1 LLSDDGSKAFATDK
15 QHFQRESSIMDAV
28 ARNADFS
35 STSRRCRWA
44 AACLIGGALLLRLAY
59 LAIACPIDL
68 APDEAH
74 YWDWSRHLDWS
85 YYSKG
90 PGVAWLIRF
99 SCELFGWLS
108 AQLTGTEMLAV
119 RLPAVVCGSLLLV
132 SLYVLTVQV
141 SGSDRLSLLV
151 VAVALTTPLVSAGST
166 LMTIDS
172 PYTCCWG
179 WALVLVHRAIFR
191 PSAVAWWLAGVVV
204 ALGILCKYTMVL
216 WVPSLTLFLLFSPAH
231 RWLLGSRHFWGMTL
245 VAASGGLP
253 IVIWNM
259 QHDWVGFRHVSGLA
273 GLQQESTY
281 IQWLG
286 PLWFV
291 AAQCGLWLVFWFV
304 VWVRAMLA
312 HAPWKPAE
320 PPQRFLWWMSAPMF
334 GVFLLFSFKTG
345 GGEPN
350 WPVTAYISGIVL
362 GGPWLVEELRVAG
375 RWYWRGCV
383 GGMAVAC
390 LAGVALT
397 VALHYSAWLHPLLAP
412 MAGPVTAQQPFPLR
426 RLDPTLRLRGW
437 RALAVEVDKVRRQIV
452 QQHSEPVLATT
463 GWSMPGLLGFYC
475 AGHPQVYSL
484 GLAVGDRWSQYDF
497 WRPNPVWDAEQ
508 FAGQTF
514 LVVTA
519 NPLDT
524 GRVFDHVETLRVV
537 EVKEHGYPIGRWV
550 ILLCRGYRGFG
561 EHGVPGQ
568 VRHY

>member
-1 LLSDDGSKAFATDK
+1 
-15 QHFQRESSIMDAV
+15 MDVV
-28 ARNADFS
+28 ARKPDFS

-44 AACLIGGALLLRLAY
+44 AAYLIGGALVLRLAY
-59 LAIACPIDL
+59 LAIACPLDL

-90 PGVAWLIRF
+90 PGVAWLIRI
-99 SCELFGWLS
+99 SCECFGWLS
-108 AQLTGTEMLAV
+108 VELTGSEMLAV
-119 RLPAVVCGSLLLV
+119 RLPAVVCGCLLLTG
-132 SLYVLTVQV
+132 LYVLTVQV
-141 SGSDRLSLLV
+141 SRREGPALLV
-151 VAVALTTPLVSAGST
+151 VALALTTPLLSAGST

-172 PYTCCWG
+172 PYTCCWC
-179 WALVLVHRAIFR
+179 WALVLAHRAIFR
-191 PSAVAWWLAGVVV
+191 PSALAWWLAGCVVG
-204 ALGILCKYTMVL
+204 LGILFKYTMIL
-216 WVPSLTLFLLFSPAH
+216 WVPSLALFLLFSPAH
-231 RWLLGSRHFWGMTL
+231 RRLLASWHFWGMTL
-245 VAASGGLP
+245 VAAAGGLP
-253 IVIWNM
+253 IVTWNIE
-259 QHDWVGFRHVSGLA
+259 HDWVGFRHVSGLA
-273 GLQQESTY
+273 GLRQATAH
-281 IQWLG
+281 IHWLG
-286 PLWFV
+286 PLWYV
-291 AAQCGLWLVFWFV
+291 AEQCGLWLVFWFV

-312 HAPWKPAE
+312 RAPWKPAAAPE
-320 PPQRFLWWMSAPMF
+320 RFLWWMSAPMF
-334 GVFLLFSFKTG
+334 GVFFFFSFKTG

-362 GGPWLVEELRVAG
+362 GVPWMVEELRVAG

-383 GGMAVAC
+383 GALAVAC

-397 VALHYSAWLHPLLAP
+397 VSVHYSAWLHPLLAP
-412 MAGPVTAQQPFPLR
+412 LAGPATVQQPFPLR

-437 RALAVEVDKVRRQIV
+437 RTLAAEVDIVRGQLRRQ
-452 QQHSEPVLATT
+452 QSEPVLATT

-508 FAGQTF
+508 FVGQTF

-519 NPLDT
+519 NPLNPGD
-524 GRVFDHVETLRVV
+524 VFEQVETLRVV
-537 EVKEHGYPIGRWV
+537 DVVENGYPIGRWV

-561 EHGVPGQ
+561 QSGGPGQ